1 MAAEEKKIRYDRE
14 TEIAYS
20 KLQDALDMAE
30 IIFCEYDIKNNVF
43 VHRSRF
49 HENIGID

>member
-20 KLQDALDMAE
+20 KLQDALDMAGNH
-30 IIFCEYDIKNNVF
+30 IL
-43 VHRSRF
+43 
-49 HENIGID
+49 

>member
-20 KLQDALDMAE
+20 MLVYIVYPPLISICWHDE
-30 IIFCEYDIKNNVF
+30 
-43 VHRSRF
+43 
-49 HENIGID
+49 

>member
-30 IIFCEYDIKNNVF
+30 IIFCEYDIKIKF
-43 VHRSRF
+43 LCTDPDFMR
-49 HENIGID
+49 I